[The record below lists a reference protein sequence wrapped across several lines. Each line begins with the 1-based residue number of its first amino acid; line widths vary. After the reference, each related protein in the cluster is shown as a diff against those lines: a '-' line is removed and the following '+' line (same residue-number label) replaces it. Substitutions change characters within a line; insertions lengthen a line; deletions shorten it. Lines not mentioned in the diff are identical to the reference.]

1 MSKIGH
7 LSARPERIKIK
18 KSAPTGLLP
27 LRLEESKRSGHLYI
41 PESYRGGRALPLVL
55 LFHGAGGNSQHG
67 LAPLLKLADP
77 CGLILAAP
85 ASHEF
90 TWDVI
95 IEDYGV
101 DLTQVDRVLS
111 HVFTH
116 YAVDPSRIA
125 IGGFSD
131 GASYALSLG
140 VMNGDLFSHIL
151 AFSPGFMISTVQRG
165 NPQVFISH
173 GTDDTVL
180 PIDKCSRRIVPQLKR
195 AGYEVVYREFEGGHS
210 VPSDIA
216 QEAARWFAGKMGL
229 H

>member
-7 LSARPERIKIK
+7 LSARPERIKPK
-18 KSAPTGLLP
+18 KSAPAGLQP
-27 LRLEESKRSGHLYI
+27 LRLESKRDGYLYV
-41 PESYRGGRALPLVL
+41 PESYRGERALPLAL
-55 LFHGAGGNSQHG
+55 MFHGAGGNPQHG
-67 LAPLLKLADP
+67 LAPLLNFADS

-85 ASHEF
+85 ASNEF

-95 IEDYGV
+95 IDEYGV
-101 DLTQVDRVLS
+101 DLTQVDRVLA

-131 GASYALSLG
+131 GASYALSVG

-165 NPQVFISH
+165 NPRVFISH

-180 PIDKCSRRIVPQLKR
+180 PIGKCSRRIVPQLQR
-195 AGYEVVYREFEGGHS
+195 AGYEVSYREFEGGHG
-210 VPSDIA
+210 VPPDIA
-216 QEAARWFAGKMGL
+216 REAAHWFAGRTDL

>member
-1 MSKIGH
+1 
-7 LSARPERIKIK
+7 
-18 KSAPTGLLP
+18 
-27 LRLEESKRSGHLYI
+27 
-41 PESYRGGRALPLVL
+41 
-55 LFHGAGGNSQHG
+55 
-67 LAPLLKLADP
+67 
-77 CGLILAAP
+77 LILAAP
-85 ASHEF
+85 ASNEF

-95 IEDYGV
+95 IDEYGV
-101 DLTQVDRVLS
+101 DLTQVDRVLQ

-165 NPQVFISH
+165 NPRVFISH
-173 GTDDTVL
+173 GANDTVL

-195 AGYEVVYREFEGGHS
+195 AGYEVSYREFEGGHS

-216 QEAARWFAGKMGL
+216 QEAAHWFAGKNGL

>member
-7 LSARPERIKIK
+7 LSARPERIRVK
-18 KSAPTGLLP
+18 KSAPTGLQP
-27 LRLEESKRSGHLYI
+27 LRLESKRSGYLYV
-41 PESYRGGRALPLVL
+41 PEAYRAGRALPLVL
-55 LFHGAGGNSQHG
+55 MFHGAGGNSQHG
-67 LAPLLKLADP
+67 LAPLLNLADP
-77 CGLILAAP
+77 YGLILAAP
-85 ASHEF
+85 ASNEF

-95 IEDYGV
+95 IDEYGV
-101 DLTQVDRVLS
+101 DLTQVDRVLQ

-165 NPQVFISH
+165 NPRVFISH
-173 GTDDTVL
+173 GANDTVL

-195 AGYEVVYREFEGGHS
+195 AGYEVSYREFEGGHS

-216 QEAARWFAGKMGL
+216 QEAAHWFAGKNGL